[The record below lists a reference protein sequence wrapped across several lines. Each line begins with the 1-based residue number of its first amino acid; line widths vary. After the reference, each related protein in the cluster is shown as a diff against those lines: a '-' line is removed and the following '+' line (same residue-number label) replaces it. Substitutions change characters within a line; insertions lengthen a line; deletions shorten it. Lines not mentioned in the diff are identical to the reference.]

1 MKLYIVRHGDA
12 LPRERDPDCP
22 LSARGRADAERLAGF
37 LRAGGIR
44 AVRVVHSG
52 KTRARQT
59 ADALA
64 RAVTPGKESE
74 ARTGLDPNDPT
85 DALVSAAGR
94 AGDDMVVVGH
104 LPFVGRLVARLVVG
118 REDAAVVVFRPGAMV
133 CLERGL
139 PSPQRSSGF
148 AQAGESGGWTIAWM
162 LGPELWAG

>member
-44 AVRVVHSG
+44 AARVVHSG

-64 RAVTPGKESE
+64 RALTPGKESE
-74 ARTGLDPNDPT
+74 ARAGLDPNDPT
-85 DALVSAAGR
+85 DALVSEASR
-94 AGDDMVVVGH
+94 WTDDVALVGH
-104 LPFVGRLVARLVVG
+104 LPFVGRLAARLVVG
-118 REDAAVVVFRPGAMV
+118 REDPGVAAFQPGSML
-133 CLERGL
+133 CLERDDDGV
-139 PSPQRSSGF
+139 
-148 AQAGESGGWTIAWM
+148 WTISWM
-162 LGPELWAG
+162 LRPELLHG

>member
-12 LPRERDPDCP
+12 LSEALDPDRP
-22 LSARGRADAERLAGF
+22 LSARGRADAERLAGL

-44 AVRVVHSG
+44 AARVVHSG

-59 ADALA
+59 ADVLA
-64 RAVTPGKESE
+64 RAVTPGTESE
-74 ARTGLDPNDPT
+74 ARADLDPNDPI
-85 DALVSAAGR
+85 DALVGEAGR

-118 REDAAVVVFRPGAMV
+118 REDVAVAVFRPGAMV
-133 CLERGL
+133 CLERD
-139 PSPQRSSGF
+139 
-148 AQAGESGGWTIAWM
+148 AAGGWTIAWM